1 MGLHGGCVSK
11 IFASTMLYAAS
22 KRLGLEKATN
32 ELMRQVGGLAQ
43 AGAANIVAVDDV
55 EWWGFPAALTL
66 ARVAICGE
74 LKLHVNAGATVIG
87 KARSIAANEF
97 LEDPSCA
104 VWFSVDDDV
113 VVSADAV
120 AAMIEQCLREPC
132 VCVAPVLQRGSGVVD
147 IEASS
152 PIVNANQ
159 MQPIKSGSFSAL
171 CFSREVIEGV
181 GPLGWWEHAGKNFS
195 VFFRD
200 VTTGGE
206 WYTEDKA
213 FFLLNGDVKAYA
225 VRRGFSTHAGQ
236 RLDLETLQPVVKVE
250 RSPLVV

>member
-1 MGLHGGCVSK
+1 MTTAKK

-120 AAMIEQCLREPC
+120 AAMIEQALREPC
-132 VCVAPVLQRGSGVVD
+132 VVVAPVLQRGSGVVD
-147 IEASS
+147 IEPAS
-152 PIVNANQ
+152 PLVNANE
-159 MQPIKSGSFSAL
+159 MQLINAGSFSAV
-171 CFSREVIEGV
+171 CFSRAVFEDANTVDHGSWLHEG
-181 GPLGWWEHAGKNFS
+181 KR
-195 VFFRD
+195 FRAFIYD
-200 VTTGGE
+200 TLARGE
-206 WYTEDKA
+206 WWTEDKA
-213 FFLLNGDVKAYA
+213 FFRNNPHVKAYA

>member
-1 MGLHGGCVSK
+1 VSK
-11 IFASTMLYAAS
+11 IFASTMLYGAS
-22 KRLGLEKATN
+22 KRLGLEKASA
-32 ELMRQVGGLAQ
+32 ELMRQLGGIAQ

-74 LKLHVNAGATVIG
+74 LKLHVNAGSTVIA

-97 LEDPSCA
+97 LEDPDCA

-132 VCVAPVLQRGSGVVD
+132 VVVAPCIQRGSGVVD
-147 IEASS
+147 VDVTS
-152 PIVNANQ
+152 PIVDANE
-159 MQPIKSGSFSAL
+159 MQPIDRAAFGAV
-171 CFSREVIEGV
+171 CFSRAAIERAHSFGE
-181 GPLGWWEHAGKNFS
+181 WEHEGKPYRA
-195 VFFRD
+195 VFRD
-200 VTTGGE
+200 WLTAGH
-206 WYTEDKA
+206 WWTEDKA
-213 FFLLNGDVKAYA
+213 FFEVNYSEINFYA

-236 RLDLETLQPVVKVE
+236 RLDLATLQPVVKVD

>member
-1 MGLHGGCVSK
+1 VSK
-11 IFASTMLYAAS
+11 VFASTMLYAAS
-22 KRLGLEKATN
+22 KRLGLEKATS
-32 ELMRQVGGLAQ
+32 ELMRQVSGLAQ

-66 ARVAICGE
+66 ARVAICAE
-74 LKLHVNAGATVIG
+74 LKLHVNAGSTVIA

-97 LEDPSCA
+97 LASDDCA

-132 VCVAPVLQRGSGVVD
+132 VVVAPCIQRGSGVVD
-147 IEASS
+147 IDPAS

-159 MQPIKSGSFSAL
+159 MQPIKMASFSAL
-171 CFSREVIEGV
+171 CFSREVIERAHMV
-181 GPLGWWEHAGKNFS
+181 THPWWDHEGKTYKA
-195 VFFRD
+195 VFRD
-200 VTTGGE
+200 HVSGGH
-206 WYTEDKA
+206 WWTEDKA
-213 FFLLNGDVKAYA
+213 FFVNNPDAKAYA

-236 RLDLETLQPVVKVE
+236 RLDLATLQPVVKVD

>member
-1 MGLHGGCVSK
+1 MSK

-22 KRLGLEKATN
+22 KRLGLEKASA
-32 ELMRQVGGLAQ
+32 ELMRQLGGIAQ

-55 EWWGFPAALTL
+55 EWWGLPAALTL

-74 LKLHVNAGATVIG
+74 LHLHVNAGSTVIA

-97 LEDPSCA
+97 LLQPDCA

-132 VCVAPVLQRGSGVVD
+132 VVVAPCLQRGDDVVN
-147 IEASS
+147 IE
-152 PIVNANQ
+152 PDGLLVDVNH
-159 MQPIKSGSFSAL
+159 MQHIKSGGFGAV
-171 CFSREVIEGV
+171 CFSRQVFDNAMSNGRWDHEGK
-181 GPLGWWEHAGKNFS
+181 LYHA
-195 VFFRD
+195 FFRD
-200 VTTGGE
+200 EVANGF

-213 FFLLNGDVKAYA
+213 FFFLNQPKAYA
-225 VRRGFSTHAGQ
+225 VRRGFTTHAGQ